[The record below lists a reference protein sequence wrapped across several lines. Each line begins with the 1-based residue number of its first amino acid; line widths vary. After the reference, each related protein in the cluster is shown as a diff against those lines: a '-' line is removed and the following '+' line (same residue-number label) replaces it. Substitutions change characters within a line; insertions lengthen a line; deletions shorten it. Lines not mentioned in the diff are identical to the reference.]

1 MIVYDVLTSRRYGAQ
16 GKYIKYKVALEPQ
29 FNAKYGTMRDDGHNG
44 SICRLHVLSGMFFLK
59 WYHPHPS
66 SDSRALSASLNG
78 ELHLWSISS
87 NKVPLKQRFTQQG
100 GITSLAGSSPHPF
113 FNELTT
119 MSSEE

>member
-1 MIVYDVLTSRRYGAQ
+1 VIVYDVLTSRRYGAQ

-44 SICRLHVLSGMFFLK
+44 AICKLHVLSGMFFFEMV
-59 WYHPHPS
+59 HPHPS

-78 ELHLWSISS
+78 ELHLWSTSS
-87 NKVPLKQRFTQQG
+87 NKVSLKQRFMQQG

-113 FNELTT
+113 LNFLN
-119 MSSEE
+119 